1 MLKPYEDGKL
11 ILKTLIGGIFVLSL
25 VGYGLFQAKKIVEGP
40 ELELYSP
47 TLGQTVEEERI
58 AISGKALNISA
69 IWLNDR
75 PIVTDESGLF
85 NEKLMLYPGYNIIML
100 KAEDKFGSRV
110 EKKIEVVYK
119 Q

>member
-1 MLKPYEDGKL
+1 MLRPYEDGKL
-11 ILKTLIGGIFVLSL
+11 VLKTLITGIFVLFL
-25 VGYGLFQAKKIVEGP
+25 VGYGIFQGKKIVEGP
-40 ELELYSP
+40 ELSLYSP
-47 TLGQTVEEERI
+47 ISGGTVTENRLDV
-58 AISGKALNISA
+58 SGKATNISA

-75 PIVTDESGLF
+75 PIVTDESGIF
-85 NEKLMLYPGYNIIML
+85 NEKLMVYPGYNVIML